1 MNKENLLAL
10 LRSFRE
16 QNIICYAY
24 RETVFNVLSADKI
37 DGILHLITDAAP
49 HTVSEALKANGFKD
63 VTESRDAVDAK
74 LGDQSVKMKLVTGDQ
89 DKLFKIIAQPLTINS
104 LLLRDSGE
112 VYDRYEGLQDIY
124 NKTLRRT
131 NAPIQDKTSFCS
143 MCFELTLKRGFMP
156 DGAVR
161 DEMKKMVTLPLQK
174 KVSFLFS
181 MRSVIKSARFDV
193 GYLLNTLEYDGLFT
207 NAGTISREKKRQLDA
222 ALRKTEPD
230 ILILFLCYLAGLKGE
245 QLKSV
250 NNLLCPKE
258 SYDKISKFFKD
269 GSKTDD
275 MKKIFSDK
283 ELTIAASFAE
293 LLALL
298 TGVDFVINTP
308 ESSLFRTFD
317 AESAWIAQSS
327 DRVKTEKVQEAEE
340 RTAENTEQTG
350 LDDMQGLFGGEIE
363 ESYEVEDDGEDIPMP
378 AQSVYGLRNPTD
390 NVFLS
395 RKTK

>member
-1 MNKENLLAL
+1 MNKENLLVL

-24 RETVFNVLSADKI
+24 RETVFNVLSAGKI

-89 DKLFKIIAQPLTINS
+89 DKLFKTIAQPLTINS

-124 NKTLRRT
+124 HKTLRRT

-156 DGAVR
+156 DKTVR

-181 MRSVIKSARFDV
+181 MRSAIKSARFDV

-298 TGVDFVINTP
+298 TGVDFVISTP

-317 AESAWIAQSS
+317 AESAWITQSS
-327 DRVKTEKVQEAEE
+327 DKVKTEKAQEAEE

-350 LDDMQGLFGGEIE
+350 LEDMQG
-363 ESYEVEDDGEDIPMP
+363 
-378 AQSVYGLRNPTD
+378 
-390 NVFLS
+390 
-395 RKTK
+395 

>member
-24 RETVFNVLSADKI
+24 RETAFNLLSTGKV
-37 DGILHLITDAAP
+37 DGTLHLITDDVP
-49 HTVSEALKANGFKD
+49 HTVSEALKANGCKD
-63 VTESRDAVDAK
+63 VMESRDTVDAK
-74 LGDQSVKMKLVTGDQ
+74 LSDQSVKIKLITGDQ
-89 DKLFKIIAQPLTINS
+89 DKLFKTIEQPLTINS

-156 DGAVR
+156 DKTVR

-269 GSKTDD
+269 GSKIDD

-283 ELTIAASFAE
+283 ELTLAASFAE
-293 LLALL
+293 LLAFLN
-298 TGVDFVINTP
+298 GMDFVINTP

-317 AESAWIAQSS
+317 AENVWITQSS
-327 DRVKTEKVQEAEE
+327 DSVKTEKVQEAEE
-340 RTAENTEQTG
+340 QTAENTEQTG

-363 ESYEVEDDGEDIPMP
+363 ESYEVEEDGEDMSMP

-390 NVFLS
+390 NVFLN

>member
-16 QNIICYAY
+16 QSIICYAY
-24 RETVFNVLSADKI
+24 RETVFNVLSAGKT

-49 HTVSEALKANGFKD
+49 HTVSKALKANGFKD

-74 LGDQSVKMKLVTGDQ
+74 LGDQFVKMKLVTGDQ
-89 DKLFKIIAQPLTINS
+89 DKLFKTIAQPLTINS

-156 DGAVR
+156 DEAVR

-193 GYLLNTLEYDGLFT
+193 GYLLNTLEYDDLFT

-258 SYDKISKFFKD
+258 SYDKISKFFKG

-275 MKKIFSDK
+275 IKKIFLDK
-283 ELTIAASFAE
+283 ELTIAASFTE

-317 AESAWIAQSS
+317 AESAWIMQSS
-327 DRVKTEKVQEAEE
+327 DIAKTEEVQEAEE

-363 ESYEVEDDGEDIPMP
+363 ESYEVEDDGEDMPMS
-378 AQSVYGLRNPTD
+378 AQLVYGLRNPTD
-390 NVFLS
+390 NVFLN

>member
-1 MNKENLLAL
+1 MNKDNLLAL

-24 RETVFNVLSADKI
+24 RETVFNALSTDKV
-37 DGILHLITDAAP
+37 DGTLHLITDAAA
-49 HTVSEALKANGFKD
+49 HTVSEVLKANGFKD

-74 LGDQSVKMKLVTGDQ
+74 LGDQYAKMKLITGDQ
-89 DKLFKIIAQPLTINS
+89 DKLFKTIAQPLTINS

-112 VYDRYEGLQDIY
+112 VYDRYDGLQDIY
-124 NKTLRRT
+124 HKTLRRT
-131 NAPIQDKTSFCS
+131 SAPIQDKTSFCS

-156 DGAVR
+156 DKTVR
-161 DEMKKMVTLPLQK
+161 DEMKKMVTLPLHK

-181 MRSVIKSARFDV
+181 MRSAIKSARFEV

-207 NAGTISREKKRQLDA
+207 NAGTISREMKRQLDA

-230 ILILFLCYLAGLKGE
+230 ILILFLCYLAGFKGE

-258 SYDKISKFFKD
+258 SYDKISKFFKE
-269 GSKTDD
+269 GNKTDD

-298 TGVDFVINTP
+298 TGTDFVISTS

-317 AESAWIAQSS
+317 AESTWKTQSTPE
-327 DRVKTEKVQEAEE
+327 VKDSKVQVAEE
-340 RTAENTEQTG
+340 QTVENMEQT
-350 LDDMQGLFGGEIE
+350 DSKEMQDLFGGEIE
-363 ESYEVEDDGEDIPMP
+363 ESYEVEDDVEGMPMP
-378 AQSVYGLRNPTD
+378 AQSVYGLRNPKD
-390 NVFLS
+390 NVFLN